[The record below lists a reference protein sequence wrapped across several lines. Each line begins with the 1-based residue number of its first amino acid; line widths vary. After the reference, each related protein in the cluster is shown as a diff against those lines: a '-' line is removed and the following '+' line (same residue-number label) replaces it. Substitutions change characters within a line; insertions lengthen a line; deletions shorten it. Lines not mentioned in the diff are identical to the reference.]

1 MLKGSNGPSKTLTV
15 STVTKHFYSKHLS
28 IPGEVFFKI
37 AIQCKCPFCALLFSH
52 SSIETITM
60 TDQTESS
67 LPKRVVR
74 TITLTEEDL
83 NMLDEVER
91 VLSKTGHRVKTDSK
105 LIRAAINVASRVLH
119 GKSYDVNEI
128 AEKVVRE
135 DGRSLSKLIAKKN
148 S

>member
-1 MLKGSNGPSKTLTV
+1 
-15 STVTKHFYSKHLS
+15 
-28 IPGEVFFKI
+28 
-37 AIQCKCPFCALLFSH
+37 
-52 SSIETITM
+52 M

-128 AEKVVRE
+128 ARRWSLPKQAHCEEKFLVCAFPNLRYNFL
-135 DGRSLSKLIAKKN
+135 R
-148 S
+148 

>member
-1 MLKGSNGPSKTLTV
+1 M
-15 STVTKHFYSKHLS
+15 
-28 IPGEVFFKI
+28 
-37 AIQCKCPFCALLFSH
+37 FSH
-52 SSIETITM
+52 SCIEIINM
-60 TDQTESS
+60 SEQEEQS

-74 TITLTEEDL
+74 TITLTEDDL
-83 NMLDEVER
+83 NMLDEVES

-135 DGRSLSKLIAKKN
+135 DGRSLSKLIAKKG

>member
-1 MLKGSNGPSKTLTV
+1 
-15 STVTKHFYSKHLS
+15 
-28 IPGEVFFKI
+28 
-37 AIQCKCPFCALLFSH
+37 
-52 SSIETITM
+52 M
-60 TDQTESS
+60 TDPDQV

-119 GKSYDVNEI
+119 GRAYDVNEI

-135 DGRSLSKLIAKKN
+135 DGRSLSKLISKPK
-148 S
+148 SK

>member
-1 MLKGSNGPSKTLTV
+1 M
-15 STVTKHFYSKHLS
+15 
-28 IPGEVFFKI
+28 
-37 AIQCKCPFCALLFSH
+37 FSH
-52 SSIETITM
+52 SCIEIKNM
-60 TDQTESS
+60 SEQEEQS

-74 TITLTEEDL
+74 TITLTEDDL

-105 LIRAAINVASRVLH
+105 LIRAAIYVASRVLH

-135 DGRSLSKLIAKKN
+135 DGRSLSKLIAKK
-148 S
+148 SS

>member
-1 MLKGSNGPSKTLTV
+1 
-15 STVTKHFYSKHLS
+15 
-28 IPGEVFFKI
+28 
-37 AIQCKCPFCALLFSH
+37 
-52 SSIETITM
+52 M
-60 TDQTESS
+60 TDTDQD

-74 TITLTEEDL
+74 TITLTEDDL

-119 GKSYDVNEI
+119 GKAYDINEI

-135 DGRSLSKLIAKKN
+135 DGRSLSKLIANKKP
-148 S
+148 